1 MSSTVIRPSQ
11 SRAMSATKAQ
21 VEQLKVDA
29 LYGKKKHFNAA
40 DRKRRIR
47 LWLSIPVV
55 VINTALG
62 SLLMTILEENSPSV
76 FRWVAATLAI
86 VAAILSAVSTFLDLA
101 KQVEGHR
108 RVGNKY
114 LAVAKQSQRL
124 LAYKADGLIDKAEMI
139 KRLEH
144 LADLNDDA
152 NREAEAFHT
161 NASDFKK
168 AQRGMQSG
176 EEDYLDNELSQ
187 TD

>member
-1 MSSTVIRPSQ
+1 MK
-11 SRAMSATKAQ
+11 ATKAQ
-21 VEQLKVDA
+21 IQQLKVDA

-40 DRKRRIR
+40 DRKRRAR
-47 LWLSIPVV
+47 LWLNLPVV
-55 VINTALG
+55 VINTVLG
-62 SLLMTILEENSPSV
+62 SLLMTILEESSPDV
-76 FRWVAATLAI
+76 FKWIAATLAI
-86 VAAILSAVSTFLDLA
+86 AAAILSAVSTFLDLA

-124 LAYKADGLIDKAEMI
+124 LAYEADGLIDNAEMV

-144 LADLNDDA
+144 LADSNDEA

-161 NASDFKK
+161 TESDFKK
-168 AQRGMQSG
+168 AQLGMQAG
-176 EEDYLDNELSQ
+176 EEDYLDNELGK